1 MSIID
6 IIILVVVAFGLIR
19 GLMNGLVQEL
29 TILVA
34 LVLGVIG
41 AKMWSPELGQRISEA
56 FTWSEKVSAAVAY
69 AAILFGITVGLGLIG
84 KLLTRILRAA
94 SLSGLNRLM
103 GGLFGALKWAIIV
116 GALLTV
122 IDMFNDKVPIIK
134 QEAKE
139 QSVLYQPI
147 QSLFGVAWDEVME

>member
-41 AKMWSPELGQRISEA
+41 AKMWSPELGQRLSEA
-56 FTWSEKVSAAVAY
+56 FAWSEKVSAAIAY

-94 SLSGLNRLM
+94 SLSGLNRLF
-103 GGLFGALKWAIIV
+103 GGLFGALKWAIIA
-116 GALLTV
+116 GAIFTLV
-122 IDMFNDKVPIIK
+122 DMFNDKIPIIK
-134 QEAKE
+134 PEAKA
-139 QSVLYQPI
+139 QSVLYEPI
-147 QSLFGVAWDEVME
+147 QQLFGVAWEEVVD